1 MNPPSAIICFR
12 YRLELR
18 NVCGQLF
25 LSHSPFPISFFS
37 VFLIVTMD
45 FKAERHKTTF
55 SNIQCQTPKNWRRNQ
70 SAKNKMASKKQV
82 GKQKFSW
89 KSIYDSHFLSAWVFL
104 CVCVL
109 GLFSL
114 FLILLLEGVR
124 NCLFWALDL
133 CIYHDYSCTLISF
146 LDNESTREKNT
157 HPSANNNNQ
166 KRRQTVRQKNVSTIA
181 IKMET
186 FLFQCLK
193 QTIWCRLTAN
203 TKCFWQAHT

>member
-1 MNPPSAIICFR
+1 MNRILIYQKFCNERSCTHSISVSSTFNAIQNNNATASKSREKKYMNPPSAIICFR

-104 CVCVL
+104 SVCVL
-109 GLFSL
+109 GFFSL

-124 NCLFWALDL
+124 NCLF
-133 CIYHDYSCTLISF
+133 
-146 LDNESTREKNT
+146 
-157 HPSANNNNQ
+157 
-166 KRRQTVRQKNVSTIA
+166 
-181 IKMET
+181 
-186 FLFQCLK
+186 
-193 QTIWCRLTAN
+193 
-203 TKCFWQAHT
+203 